1 MKIGFLFPGQG
12 AQNIGMGKDLY
23 EEYESVRKIYELAKK
38 ETGIDVAKITFE
50 GPEEELNQTKN
61 TQICIITMS
70 LAILDLLKKAG
81 IEAEFSAG
89 LSLGEYAAL
98 NYAEAINTEDTF
110 KIIQKRG
117 EYMQNLAPK
126 GDWAMA
132 AVLGVSDEAVEEICK
147 KVKNGFAVPA
157 NYNCPGQVAVSGDRK
172 GIEEMTQIAK
182 EEGAKRVIELKTSG
196 PFHTEKLKMA
206 AEALRKELDNIE
218 IKQPKCIVVKN
229 LDAKPYAENDDMK
242 EILAKHVMSPVR
254 FSNSIQFMLD
264 NGVDT
269 FIEIGPGKV
278 LTSLVKKI
286 SKEVSCINISDV
298 NSLKTAID
306 NLTNKN

>member
-38 ETGIDVAKITFE
+38 ETGIDVAKISFE

-98 NYAEAINTEDTF
+98 NYAESINTEDIF

-132 AVLGVSDEAVEEICK
+132 AVLGISDEAVEEICK

-172 GIEEMTQIAK
+172 GIEEMIQIAK
-182 EEGAKRVIELKTSG
+182 KEGAKRVIELKTSG

-206 AEALRKELDNIE
+206 AEALRKELDNIQ
-218 IKQPKCIVVKN
+218 IKQPECIVVKN
-229 LDAKPYAENDDMK
+229 LDAKPYAENDNMK

-286 SKEVSCINISDV
+286 SKEVSCVNISDV

>member
-1 MKIGFLFPGQG
+1 MKLGFVFPGQG
-12 AQNIGMGKDLY
+12 AQTVGMGKDLY
-23 EEYESVRKIYELAKK
+23 ESFEEVRKIYDKAK
-38 ETGIDVAKITFE
+38 EVTGIDVAKLTFE
-50 GPEEELNQTKN
+50 STEEELSQTKN
-61 TQICIITMS
+61 TQIAILTMS
-70 LAILDLLKKAG
+70 LGILEVLKKNG
-81 IEAEFSAG
+81 IDASYSAG

-218 IKQPKCIVVKN
+218 IKQPKCTVVKN
-229 LDAKPYAENDDMK
+229 LDAKPYAENDD
-242 EILAKHVMSPVR
+242 MSPVR